1 MTFWMNFLDIE
12 DKSVFEYNK
21 LGEFPQLPKDS
32 VKYVDIVKQHLTIL
46 RAPATKILGLPAK
59 I

>member
-1 MTFWMNFLDIE
+1 MTFWMHCLDIE
-12 DKSVFEYNK
+12 DKPVFEYNK

-32 VKYVDIVKQHLTIL
+32 MKYLDIVKQYLTIL